1 MKINYE
7 KYCYKID
14 SNYGLHYNNSYYNVG
29 GDGKV
34 SQCKII
40 IVDDGYGII
49 KPFSFTFEISEPTF
63 CRVGNDACEA
73 QWETLNKIDDKIKL

>member
-1 MKINYE
+1 MILKITDVKDMKINYE
-7 KYCYKID
+7 KYCYNAD

-40 IVDDGYGII
+40 IVDDGYAII
-49 KPFSFTFEISEPTF
+49 KPFSFKFEI
-63 CRVGNDACEA
+63 DACEA
-73 QWETLNKIDDKIKL
+73 E